1 VRDDR
6 TRFNL
11 AIECGNLAV
20 ALECAQAIDRE
31 DSWQR
36 LAAESLR
43 LGNLQVTETALKRV
57 KNFERLS
64 FLYVVLG
71 DIEKLQ
77 KMLKIAELR
86 TDVLS
91 RYGRA
96 KVELQHACD
105 LSLTTCNGVR
115 LNMPF
120 VRYHNALYLG
130 NVDEQLRVLREIG
143 QRTASF
149 PAKWLCRGS
158 MVDLAACC
166 LLLAVTSNQCRWR
179 T

>member
-91 RYGRA
+91 RYGLARSSCS
-96 KVELQHACD
+96 VHA
-105 LSLTTCNGVR
+105 T
-115 LNMPF
+115 F
-120 VRYHNALYLG
+120 VNI
-130 NVDEQLRVLREIG
+130 VQ
-143 QRTASF
+143 
-149 PAKWLCRGS
+149 
-158 MVDLAACC
+158 
-166 LLLAVTSNQCRWR
+166 WR
-179 T
+179 SP